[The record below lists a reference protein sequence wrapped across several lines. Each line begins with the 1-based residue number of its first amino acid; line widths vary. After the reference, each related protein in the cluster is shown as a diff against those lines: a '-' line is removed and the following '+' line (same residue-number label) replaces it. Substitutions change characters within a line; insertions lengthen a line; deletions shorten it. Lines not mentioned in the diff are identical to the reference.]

1 MERKKAL
8 NIALLA
14 VFIAAVLAVLLFLFD
29 RKLVIE
35 IASLGGALISI
46 ILVLNKLEMTR
57 NIAEAKFIANINSSF
72 VSNADYKRVYTALD
86 NYHRLLRSDASG
98 DALRRAEKVI
108 EDLDNVHISNYL
120 TFFEVLNVLRKKGTM
135 NISTIDDLFAYRFF
149 IAVRNKCIYR
159 RKILSGNFNNIIE
172 LQSVWEKYRRSKGV
186 EIYGEDVGCSEKF
199 TFSHIGTP
207 HLSDLIAVQ
216 EDAFAEMPDKRILRR
231 NSESVLE
238 DCLKNHYVMGA
249 FHCDELVGFG
259 VLYFA
264 GDGSENLVQH
274 AYDTVDDYDCYANMK
289 LVIVK
294 RKYRGHGLQRSIM
307 SSLENIPAQRE
318 VREVFATV
326 SPENIHSEANLLAM
340 GYRKIKLLKNK
351 YDGADRNLFSK
362 TI

>member
-120 TFFEVLNVLRKKGTM
+120 TFFEVLNV
-135 NISTIDDLFAYRFF
+135 FAQERYYEHFHYRRPFCLPFF
-149 IAVRNKCIYR
+149 HSRGRQMCNR

-186 EIYGEDVGCSEKF
+186 EIYGEDVGCSE
-199 TFSHIGTP
+199 
-207 HLSDLIAVQ
+207 
-216 EDAFAEMPDKRILRR
+216 
-231 NSESVLE
+231 NSS
-238 DCLKNHYVMGA
+238 
-249 FHCDELVGFG
+249 FH
-259 VLYFA
+259 
-264 GDGSENLVQH
+264 
-274 AYDTVDDYDCYANMK
+274 T
-289 LVIVK
+289 
-294 RKYRGHGLQRSIM
+294 
-307 SSLENIPAQRE
+307 
-318 VREVFATV
+318 
-326 SPENIHSEANLLAM
+326 
-340 GYRKIKLLKNK
+340 
-351 YDGADRNLFSK
+351 
-362 TI
+362 

>member
-1 MERKKAL
+1 MERKKVL

-14 VFIAAVLAVLLFLFD
+14 VFIAAVLTILLFLFD

-86 NYHRLLRSDASG
+86 NYHRLLRSDAG
-98 DALRRAEKVI
+98 KDALRKAEKVI

-135 NISTIDDLFAYRFF
+135 SISTIDDLFAYRFF

-159 RKILSGNFNNIIE
+159 RKILSGNFNNITE
-172 LQSVWEKYRRSKGV
+172 LQSVWEKYRRGKGV
-186 EIYGEDVGCSEKF
+186 EIYGEDVGCRDEF
-199 TFSHIGTP
+199 VFSHVGVP

-216 EDAFAEMPDKRILRR
+216 EDAFCEIANKQILRR
-231 NSESVLE
+231 NSEAVLE
-238 DCLKNHYVMGA
+238 DCLRNHYVVGA
-249 FHCDELVGFG
+249 FRNDELAAFG

-264 GDGSENLVQH
+264 GDSNENLAQH
-274 AYDTVDDYDCYANMK
+274 AYDEIDDYSSYANVK

-294 RKYRGHGLQRSIM
+294 RKYRGKGLQRRIM
-307 SSLENIPAQRE
+307 SHLEDIAAQRDICE
-318 VREVFATV
+318 LFATV

-340 GYRKIKLLKNK
+340 GYRKIKLLENK